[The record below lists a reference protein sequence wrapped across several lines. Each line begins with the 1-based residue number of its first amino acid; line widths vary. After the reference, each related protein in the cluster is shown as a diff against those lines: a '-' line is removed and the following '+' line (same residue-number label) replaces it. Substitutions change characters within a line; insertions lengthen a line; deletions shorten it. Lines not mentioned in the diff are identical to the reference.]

1 MSDDT
6 DTTRPSKPR
15 RARPPASALS
25 RAVGLLSRR
34 DHSEKELRRKLTQRG
49 LEAAEVDGALQ
60 RLQSLSLQSDDR
72 FAENLLRSRAQSG
85 HGPLH
90 VRAELAQ
97 HGLDS
102 ARIGALFDA
111 QDVDWNACA
120 LAFAQ
125 RRLNRQSG
133 DPRREAQRLANAL
146 LRRGF
151 NMDQVRHALRGVSDR
166 ADDDILD

>member
-1 MSDDT
+1 MSDDA
-6 DTTRPSKPR
+6 SKPTPSR

-34 DHSEKELRRKLTQRG
+34 DHSEKELRRKLAQRG

-60 RLQSLSLQSDDR
+60 RLQNLSLQSDDR
-72 FAENLLRSRAQSG
+72 FAENLLRSRVQSG

-111 QDVDWNACA
+111 QDVDWNASA

-125 RRLNRQSG
+125 RRLNRQSA
-133 DPRREAQRLANAL
+133 DPRREAQRIANAL

-151 NMDQVRHALRGVSDR
+151 NMDQVRHALRGISDR
-166 ADDDILD
+166 AEDDMLE